1 MRERHREREQRDCVC
16 ISFYSSVALRLSLF
30 KSTENAG
37 YIGKFPREE
46 AEVEVEGIRIYITQ
60 KEMEEKAHT
69 TRKRS
74 GYDLHATCR
83 YAAN

>member
-1 MRERHREREQRDCVC
+1 M
-16 ISFYSSVALRLSLF
+16 
-30 KSTENAG
+30 
-37 YIGKFPREE
+37 
-46 AEVEVEGIRIYITQ
+46 EVEGIRIYITQ